1 MIFRS
6 FEKLSCTC
14 CAAIFGGMVLAACNA
29 TNAGSPCRT
38 IFADRLPV
46 QVDPVFPEAEPLAHR
61 HRNHSMTEAPDGRLR
76 VFAAQ
81 QGDITE
87 LKLMTCLADGSWSE
101 PTVLDLPRRETN
113 TSPRFFPDGTL
124 YYSSDAPHPNRPG
137 RKDLNIWRVNYTD
150 DEFGQPEVMP
160 DSLNTG
166 SHEDG
171 FTPLGGRGDRA
182 VFSSTT
188 LGGVGGYDLY
198 VGEKSGDDW
207 RVVPFPYNTAMA
219 DSHPVVTPD
228 GEHLFW
234 YAHLPSE
241 DVYGAVDLFVSRLD
255 SDGWSAPVNLGP
267 VINTAGIE
275 YGAGVSAD
283 GDTFFFS
290 RDGVLFQAPIKPVI
304 AEAGYV
310 APAN

>member
-1 MIFRS
+1 MTFHRL
-6 FEKLSCTC
+6 EKLSRICFSATLGC
-14 CAAIFGGMVLAACNA
+14 IALAACNG
-29 TNAGSPCRT
+29 TNTGSPCRAT
-38 IFADRLPV
+38 FANRQPV
-46 QVDPVFPEAEPLAHR
+46 QVYPVFPETKPLAHR
-61 HRNHSMTEAPDGRLR
+61 HRNHSMTESPDGLLR

-87 LKLMTCLADGSWSE
+87 LRLMTCLADGAWSE
-101 PTVLDLPRRETN
+101 PTLLDLPRRETN

-124 YYSSDAPHPNRPG
+124 YYSSDAPHPKRPG
-137 RKDLNIWRVNYTD
+137 RKDLNIWRVNYSD
-150 DEFGQPEVMP
+150 SEFGQPEVMP
-160 DSLNTG
+160 DSINTG

-171 FTPLGGRGDRA
+171 FAPLGSRGDRA

-198 VGEKSGDDW
+198 IAEKTGENW
-207 RVVPFPYNTAMA
+207 RVTPFPHNTAMA

-228 GEHLFW
+228 GGHILW

-241 DVYGAVDLFVSRLD
+241 QVYGVVDLFVSRLGP
-255 SDGWSAPVNLGP
+255 DGWSAPVNLGP
-267 VINTAGIE
+267 VINTSGIE

-283 GDTFFFS
+283 GETLFFS
-290 RDGVLFQAPIKPVI
+290 RDGVLFQAPMTSVL

-310 APAN
+310 APSN